1 MDKIKEINDLIKKYN
16 KDGIISSKEISDG
29 HHTFRELYRQRLIMF
44 CTICNC
50 FPNLSW
56 KSRKHF
62 DEEND
67 PMFNGDFIAGINTPE
82 GIATYHI
89 KLEYWDLFEIP
100 EIDRAPKYDNYTLDD
115 VMNRIFSLSKTKIK
129 SSKSVVNQ

>member
-1 MDKIKEINDLIKKYN
+1 MDKIKKINKLIQKYN
-16 KDGIISSKEISDG
+16 KDGIMSLKDISDG
-29 HHTFRELYRQRLIMF
+29 HHTFRELYKQRLIMF

-50 FPNLSW
+50 FPHLSW
-56 KSRKHF
+56 KSKKHF

-67 PMFNGDFIAGINTPE
+67 PMFNGCFIAGINTPE

-100 EIDRAPKYDNYTLDD
+100 EIDRALKYDNYTPDD
-115 VMNRIFSLSKTKIK
+115 VMDRILSLSKTKVK
-129 SSKSVVNQ
+129 K

>member
-1 MDKIKEINDLIKKYN
+1 MDNIKEINELIKKYN
-16 KDGIISSKEISDG
+16 KDGIISSKDISDG
-29 HHTFRELYRQRLIMF
+29 HHTFRELYKQRLIMF

-100 EIDRAPKYDNYTLDD
+100 EIDRAPKYDNYTPDD

-129 SSKSVVNQ
+129 K

>member
-1 MDKIKEINDLIKKYN
+1 
-16 KDGIISSKEISDG
+16 
-29 HHTFRELYRQRLIMF
+29 MF

-50 FPNLSW
+50 FPNLFW

-89 KLEYWDLFEIP
+89 KLE
-100 EIDRAPKYDNYTLDD
+100 
-115 VMNRIFSLSKTKIK
+115 
-129 SSKSVVNQ
+129 

>member
-100 EIDRAPKYDNYTLDD
+100 EIDRAPKYDNYTPDD

>member
-1 MDKIKEINDLIKKYN
+1 MDKIKEINELIKKYN

-29 HHTFRELYRQRLIMF
+29 RHTFRELYKQRLIMF

-100 EIDRAPKYDNYTLDD
+100 EIDRAPKYDNYTPDD
-115 VMNRIFSLSKTKIK
+115 VINRILSLSKTKIK
-129 SSKSVVNQ
+129 K

>member
-29 HHTFRELYRQRLIMF
+29 RHTFRELYKQRLIMF

-62 DEEND
+62 NEEND

-100 EIDRAPKYDNYTLDD
+100 EIDRAPKYDNYTPDD
-115 VMNRIFSLSKTKIK
+115 VMNRILSLSRTKIK
-129 SSKSVVNQ
+129 K